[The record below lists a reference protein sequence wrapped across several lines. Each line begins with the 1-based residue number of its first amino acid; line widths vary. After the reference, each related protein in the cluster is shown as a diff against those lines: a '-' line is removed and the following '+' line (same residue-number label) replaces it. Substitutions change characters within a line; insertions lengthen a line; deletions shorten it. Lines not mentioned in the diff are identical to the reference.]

1 MVACAQRCAMKTHNI
16 NPYDGV
22 YECMCVLG
30 GKSRI
35 MTPNA
40 AELSSYYKTAD
51 ALMVKHQLPILST
64 T

>member
-1 MVACAQRCAMKTHNI
+1 MKTHNI